1 MRDELMTDRADEL
14 RKVPDLWPLI
24 EQNIDAALEDAIQHI
39 KWFVMDA
46 NDYLGPSLRNAMRE
60 KYEAGEREHNRD
72 WLNMD
77 AWSFNREIREEII
90 DLVVYLAM
98 RKTRW
103 VLTAYGKSFSTN
115 RDPGDETPEEDD
127 DSFGVAV

>member
-1 MRDELMTDRADEL
+1 MRDDLMRDRADEL
-14 RKVPDLWPLI
+14 RDVKDLWPLI
-24 EQNIDAALEDAIQHI
+24 EANIDAALEDAIQHV

-46 NDYLGPSLRNAMRE
+46 NDYLGPSIRAAMRD
-60 KYEAGEREHNRD
+60 KYEAGEREHKRD

-77 AWSFNREIREEII
+77 AWTFNREIHNECL

-103 VLTAYGKSFSTN
+103 VLTEHGASFKTN
-115 RDPGDETPEEDD
+115 TDPGDEDD
-127 DSFGVAV
+127 FGVAV